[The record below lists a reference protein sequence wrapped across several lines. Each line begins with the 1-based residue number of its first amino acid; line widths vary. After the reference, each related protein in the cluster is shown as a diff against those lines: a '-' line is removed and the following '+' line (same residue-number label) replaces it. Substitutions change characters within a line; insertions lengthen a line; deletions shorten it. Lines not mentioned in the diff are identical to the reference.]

1 MLKTQR
7 VIVKLNPKTIK
18 RYWQLG
24 YNGKPNDSI
33 SIKIEDLISTSHYKI
48 ECICQN
54 CNTTKK
60 VPYKSYIKYIEKR
73 NVYYCHGCCQIKK
86 KQTCLEKFGVEYSLQ
101 AKKIR
106 NKIKKTCQIK
116 YGAASY
122 LVSKEYLSNE
132 EIKTRIRNK
141 NLLSGRFIPDEELA
155 PFKAY
160 KRKCRV
166 LTDKVRQQ
174 LFNSWNGYD
183 FYDKTYIKNNTRLHH
198 LDGLFPTVDH
208 KISIIYGFKNQI
220 PVEKIASIENLCI
233 TKRSIN
239 VSKRGRCDYKVKL
252 LD

>member
-1 MLKTQR
+1 MLKTKK
-7 VIVKLNPKTIK
+7 VIIKLNSKTIK

-24 YNGKPNDSI
+24 YKGSTNDSI
-33 SIKIEDLISTSHYKI
+33 SIKIEDLIPTSHYKI

-54 CNTTKK
+54 CGDIKK
-60 VPYKSYIKYIEKR
+60 ASYRAYLKNLEKR
-73 NVYYCHGCCQIKK
+73 NIYYCHGCCQIKK

-101 AKKIR
+101 AKNIRKKIR
-106 NKIKKTCQIK
+106 KTCQNK

-122 LVSKEYLSNE
+122 LVSNEYLNNQ
-132 EIKTRIRNK
+132 EIKDRIRNK
-141 NLLSGRFIPDEELA
+141 NLLSGRYIPDEELA
-155 PFKAY
+155 PFKVY

-174 LFNSWNGYD
+174 LFDSWDGHDYYD
-183 FYDKTYIKNNTRLHH
+183 NTYIKNNTKLYH

-208 KISIIYGFKNQI
+208 KISILFGFKNNI

-239 VSKRGRCDYKVKL
+239 LSKREKCEYKA
-252 LD
+252 